1 MVLVAAV
8 TGAVLLVTKGGGKA
22 QADTSSL
29 RTVAVRTGDVTAEV
43 TADGTVEAVSEV
55 AANFATTGTIR
66 TLGVSVGSTVSR
78 GQVIATL
85 QTAALTRAV
94 KVARLQYSAARES
107 LDSAEAG
114 TTTTDPATKKT
125 TTTVDDA
132 QVANAN
138 AQVVQAQATLEDAK
152 AALAA
157 ATLKAP
163 ISGTVLQVNGK
174 VGSTSGASSSGSSSA
189 SSGSGAAG
197 TGGTGTTSSSDLVVI
212 ANMSALQVSIS
223 VPESDI
229 GKLAAGKTARI
240 TFPAMSGVSTTG
252 KITNIDPAGTTANSV
267 VTFGVVVR
275 LDTVPKGLRLGQSA
289 SVTIT
294 TSSATNALLVPST
307 AVTTNGSV
315 STLTLLKKNADGTT
329 TAQRTRVQ
337 VGVVGTSFTQVT
349 SGVAAGDEVVL
360 TSATTST
367 SSSTSPFG
375 GRSGF
380 GGGFGGG
387 AGQGGPAVGAP

>member
-8 TGAVLLVTKGGGKA
+8 TGAVLLVTKGGGNA

-85 QTAALTRAV
+85 QTADLTRAV
-94 KVARLQYSAARES
+94 KVARLQYSAALES

-114 TTTTDPATKKT
+114 TTTTDPTTKKT

-197 TGGTGTTSSSDLVVI
+197 AGGTGTTSSSDLVVI

-240 TFPAMSGVSTTG
+240 TFPAMSGVATTG
-252 KITNIDPAGTTANSV
+252 KITNLDPAGTTANSV

-294 TSSATNALLVPST
+294 TSSAANALLVPST
-307 AVTTNGSV
+307 AVTTNASV

-367 SSSTSPFG
+367 SSSTSAFG